1 MYLLQFAEN
10 NEKRK
15 HRSVF
20 MKNPKIIYH
29 ISWVFALVSL
39 VCIGFSSWNITNQ
52 IGGQSLTGSIKA
64 DNVINSSEYIDFD
77 TSADADDTPDGLEV
91 FDYCADGFI
100 VQNTISKTATL
111 KAHYVIK
118 LNNCKTT
125 FKDYTSLK
133 VVITLRGT
141 NGGNAMSI
149 FTKLAGTTVNASML
163 NNGSIS
169 ADGVSNKDPEL
180 YTYTINFSNILSS
193 DLTEYRFSVIYTFN
207 VENFNSFYQQINN
220 NPVFHT
226 SAKITGVN

>member
-1 MYLLQFAEN
+1 M
-10 NEKRK
+10 KRLGYK
-15 HRSVF
+15 
-20 MKNPKIIYH
+20 YH
-29 ISWVFALVSL
+29 LVSIMMIISL
-39 VCIGFSSWNITNQ
+39 ICIGFSSWNITNQ

-77 TSADADDTPDGLEV
+77 TSADADDTKDGLEI

-118 LNNCKTT
+118 LDYCKTT

-149 FTKLAGTTVNASML
+149 FTKLAGTTVNASIF
-163 NNGSIS
+163 NDGGIS

-207 VENFNSFYQQINN
+207 VENFSLFYAQINN
-220 NPVFHT
+220 NPEFFI
-226 SAKITGVN
+226 SARITGVN

>member
-1 MYLLQFAEN
+1 M
-10 NEKRK
+10 KRLGYK
-15 HRSVF
+15 
-20 MKNPKIIYH
+20 YH
-29 ISWVFALVSL
+29 LVSIMMIISL
-39 VCIGFSSWNITNQ
+39 ICIGFSSWNITNQ

-77 TSADADDTPDGLEV
+77 TSADADDNPDGLEI

-118 LNNCKTT
+118 LGNCKTT

-149 FTKLAGTTVNASML
+149 FTGIEGTTVTAALSHANAVTVT
-163 NNGSIS
+163 GT
-169 ADGVSNKDPEL
+169 PEKTAQL
-180 YTYTINFSNILSS
+180 FTYTLNFADILTKE
-193 DLTEYRFSVIYTFN
+193 LTEYKFTVTYTFN
-207 VENFNSFYQQINN
+207 VQYFSSFYAQINN
-220 NPVFHT
+220 APVFHT

>member
-1 MYLLQFAEN
+1 M
-10 NEKRK
+10 KRLGYK
-15 HRSVF
+15 
-20 MKNPKIIYH
+20 YH
-29 ISWVFALVSL
+29 LVSIMMIISL
-39 VCIGFSSWNITNQ
+39 ICIGFSSWNITNQ

-77 TSADADDTPDGLEV
+77 TSADADDNPDGLEI

-118 LNNCKTT
+118 LDNCKTT

-141 NGGNAMSI
+141 NGGNAMTFFDSQ
-149 FTKLAGTTVNASML
+149 TVTGTSVKASVEHDETIAVTTF
-163 NNGSIS
+163 N
-169 ADGVSNKDPEL
+169 DGKSEV
-180 YTYTINFSNILSS
+180 YTYTLNFADILTKE
-193 DLTEYRFSVIYTFN
+193 LTEYKFTVTYTFN
-207 VENFNSFYQQINN
+207 VQYFSSFYAQINN
-220 NPVFHT
+220 EPLFHT

>member
-1 MYLLQFAEN
+1 M
-10 NEKRK
+10 
-15 HRSVF
+15 
-20 MKNPKIIYH
+20 MII
-29 ISWVFALVSL
+29 SL
-39 VCIGFSSWNITNQ
+39 ICIGFSSWNITNQ

-118 LNNCKTT
+118 LGNCKTT

-149 FTKLAGTTVNASML
+149 FQNFAGTTVTAALSHDET
-163 NNGSIS
+163 IT
-169 ADGVSNKDPEL
+169 ATGVSSKTTQI
-180 YTYTINFSNILSS
+180 YTYTINFTDILLSNLA
-193 DLTEYRFSVIYTFN
+193 EYRFTVTYTFN
-207 VENFNSFYQQINN
+207 VTNFTSFYAQINN
-220 NPVFHT
+220 DPVFHT

>member
-1 MYLLQFAEN
+1 M
-10 NEKRK
+10 
-15 HRSVF
+15 
-20 MKNPKIIYH
+20 II
-29 ISWVFALVSL
+29 SL
-39 VCIGFSSWNITNQ
+39 ICIGFSSWNITNQ

-77 TSADADDTPDGLEV
+77 LDAEPHKTENGVLVPVDGNDDGLEI

-118 LNNCKTT
+118 LGSCKTT

-141 NGGNAMSI
+141 NGGNAMTFFDGQTVVGASVKGSVI
-149 FTKLAGTTVNASML
+149 NYDESVSVTTT
-163 NNGSIS
+163 
-169 ADGVSNKDPEL
+169 DDPQSQS
-180 YTYTINFSNILSS
+180 YTFTINFQDILTI
-193 DLTEYRFSVIYTFN
+193 DNNLDTYKFTVLYTFRADY
-207 VENFNSFYQQINN
+207 FSSFYAQINN
-220 NPVFHT
+220 EPLFHT